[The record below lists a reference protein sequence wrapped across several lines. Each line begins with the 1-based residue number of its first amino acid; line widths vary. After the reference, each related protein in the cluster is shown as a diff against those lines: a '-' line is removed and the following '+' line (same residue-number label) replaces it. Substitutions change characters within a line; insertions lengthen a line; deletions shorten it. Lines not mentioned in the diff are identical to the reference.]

1 VNERH
6 ESKLHGQEGWLF
18 IALVFG
24 RDEIFE
30 ALTKRIVPNIRVNE
44 RGELWTI
51 DVVIP
56 ILGPMP
62 LGIIGKLIV
71 PTFIS
76 KILHSGC
83 LG

>member
-1 VNERH
+1 VNERQ

-24 RDEIFE
+24 RDKILE
-30 ALTKRIVPNIRVNE
+30 ALTKRIFSNIRVNE

-51 DVVIP
+51 DVDIP
-56 ILGPMP
+56 ILEPMP

-76 KILHSGC
+76 TFGSSWLI
-83 LG
+83 